1 MDSLSNWQLVIGVVL
16 AAAVSALNK
25 RSRVVPGWVG
35 VGLALIGTGM
45 AFGAD
50 APMWASPLACL
61 GIGLGLSPLF
71 GLSEDGAAVPSL
83 LLILACGV
91 VCGSVV
97 AGNDFF
103 IRAALFASGV
113 GMGSL
118 VLGYGAVGGGVALTC
133 AVLGAADTLGRTQL
147 INPES
152 PPGLVLAAAVASA
165 LLVFIGLSAMLKS
178 WPKAFGLGAA
188 LMAALGFFACSKV
201 LYFNDSGLAALVGA
215 LVAAAIV
222 WAMPA
227 ETEDAGFV
235 PLVGGILMV
244 AVGTAAFS
252 EARGMG
258 MAAAALGALG
268 VALLSDRPRVAA
280 AISPLAIL
288 AIYRA
293 FGVMYPEAAKAL
305 DIGQHYGI
313 IGVMLGVL
321 LAFLGSAR
329 SQTAKF
335 PATMVGWTMGALICG
350 FSPLVIGAKG
360 AVGVLIG
367 LGFAGALGQSSQQ
380 TRNSLTVGA
389 SYIGASLLGYGLL
402 KDQMNLT
409 RDERLPLLMWG
420 AGIVLIL
427 FVAAMFM
434 NRQKSEVSA

>member
-16 AAAVSALNK
+16 AAAVSAMNRRTLQ
-25 RSRVVPGWVG
+25 SPGYIG
-35 VGLALIGTGM
+35 VTLALIGTVM
-45 AFGAD
+45 AFGAS
-50 APMWASPLACL
+50 APAWAAPLACL

-71 GLSEDGAAVPSL
+71 SLSEEGAAMPTL

-97 AGNDFF
+97 AGNEFF
-103 IRAALFASGV
+103 MRAALFGSGV

-118 VLGYGAVGGGVALTC
+118 ILGNGAAGGGVALTC
-133 AVLGAADTLGRTQL
+133 VVLGAADTLGRTQL
-147 INPES
+147 INPDS

-165 LLVFIGLSAMLKS
+165 LLVFIGLSAMMNS

-188 LMAALGFFACSKV
+188 LMAALGYFACSKV

-227 ETEDAGFV
+227 ESEDAGLV

-293 FGVMYPEAAKAL
+293 FGVVYPEAAKAL

-321 LAFLGSAR
+321 LAFLGATR
-329 SQTAKF
+329 STTSKF
-335 PATMVGWTMGALICG
+335 PATMVGWTTGALLC
-350 FSPLVIGAKG
+350 
-360 AVGVLIG
+360 G
-367 LGFAGALGQSSQQ
+367 LGFAGALGQSSPQ
-380 TRNSLTVGA
+380 TRNSLAVGA
-389 SYIGASLLGYGLL
+389 SYVGVLMLGYGLL

-409 RDERLPLLMWG
+409 RDERLPMLMWG

-434 NRQKSEVSA
+434 NRQKSEVTA